1 MWVSLYFVMAYVKKY
16 ITGFSENKKKIILLL
31 ILGISGFVMTSA
43 VLNIFGLKIPAFNG
57 KMLHTASNKN
67 PFLIV
72 MTFALF
78 NLCRRLKFKSVPAMR
93 SENLEYPE
101 AVEFLAKRAGIQI
114 PETHEDSD
122 QPRGI
127 SRARAY
133 ELNRAAA
140 RFYRDCLFD
149 PAIGEA
155 GMNYLR
161 DTRGLD
167 TAVIRHFGLGYAPN
181 EFGVLLP
188 HLKSLG
194 FTEEEMRQCF
204 LCGRSQSGRYYDYFR
219 GRVMFPVINT
229 AGEVVAFSGRDVT
242 GTSKAKYL
250 NSSDTPVFQKRKNL
264 FALNF
269 AKAHCAEQMILCEGN
284 MDVVSMHAAGFEN
297 AVASLGT
304 ALTDE
309 QARIMARYTKQ
320 VIIAYDGDSAG
331 QRAAGRAMDIFARVG
346 LDVRVLRIT
355 DAKDP
360 DEYIRKF
367 GTDAF
372 ARLLKGSST
381 GFSYRLDGVL
391 NRYNIKEPEDR
402 IKAAAE
408 LCGMVAR
415 VWSSAER
422 EVYLQA
428 VSERLGLPI
437 DSLRRDVERAQ
448 ARIQRDRHQSEA
460 RAARMSALAL
470 DDRVNPEAAGNIRA
484 AAAEDTVLGLMLLY
498 EEHRR
503 AVREGAVPL
512 TADDFVT
519 AFNRRVFEAI
529 MELENSDGGFST
541 AVLGEQFDPDE
552 MGRLAKLAQARRNL
566 SENGQSVLK
575 AAVRTLQDEK
585 NAVTKDDAPPEDS
598 LERLLEK
605 KRQKMH
611 KSNG

>member
-1 MWVSLYFVMAYVKKY
+1 MKYPREWIDSVRERSDIVELIGSYVTLRRAGSNYTGLCPFHSERTPSFTVFPDTQSFFCFGCEAGGDAFTFV
-16 ITGFSENKKKIILLL
+16 
-31 ILGISGFVMTSA
+31 
-43 VLNIFGLKIPAFNG
+43 
-57 KMLHTASNKN
+57 
-67 PFLIV
+67 
-72 MTFALF
+72 
-78 NLCRRLKFKSVPAMR
+78 MR

-503 AVREGAVPL
+503 AVREGAVSL

-541 AVLGEQFDPDE
+541 AVLGEKFDPDE

-611 KSNG
+611 KTNG

>member
-1 MWVSLYFVMAYVKKY
+1 MKYPREWIDSVRERSDIVELIGSYVTLRRAGSNYTGLCPFHSERTPSFTVFPDTQSFFCFGCEAGGDAFTFV
-16 ITGFSENKKKIILLL
+16 
-31 ILGISGFVMTSA
+31 
-43 VLNIFGLKIPAFNG
+43 
-57 KMLHTASNKN
+57 
-67 PFLIV
+67 
-72 MTFALF
+72 
-78 NLCRRLKFKSVPAMR
+78 MR

-503 AVREGAVPL
+503 AVREGAVSL

-541 AVLGEQFDPDE
+541 AALGEQFDPDE

>member
-1 MWVSLYFVMAYVKKY
+1 MKYPREWIDSVRERSDIVELIGSYVTLRRAGSNYTGLCPFHSERTPSFTVFPDTQSFFCFGCEAGGDAFTFV
-16 ITGFSENKKKIILLL
+16 
-31 ILGISGFVMTSA
+31 
-43 VLNIFGLKIPAFNG
+43 
-57 KMLHTASNKN
+57 
-67 PFLIV
+67 
-72 MTFALF
+72 
-78 NLCRRLKFKSVPAMR
+78 MR

-428 VSERLGLPI
+428 VAERLGLPI

-503 AVREGAVPL
+503 AVREGAVSL

>member
-1 MWVSLYFVMAYVKKY
+1 MKYPREWIDSVRERSDIVELIGSYVTLRRAGSNYTGLCPFHSERTPSFTVFPDTQSFFCFGCEAGGDAFTFV
-16 ITGFSENKKKIILLL
+16 
-31 ILGISGFVMTSA
+31 
-43 VLNIFGLKIPAFNG
+43 
-57 KMLHTASNKN
+57 
-67 PFLIV
+67 
-72 MTFALF
+72 
-78 NLCRRLKFKSVPAMR
+78 MR

-309 QARIMARYTKQ
+309 QVRIMARYTKQ

-503 AVREGAVPL
+503 AVREGAVSL

-552 MGRLAKLAQARRNL
+552 MGHLAKLAQARRNL

>member
-1 MWVSLYFVMAYVKKY
+1 MKYPREWIDSVRERSDIVELIGSYVTLRRAGSNYTGLCPFHSERTPSFTVFPDTQSFFCFGCEAGGDAFTFV
-16 ITGFSENKKKIILLL
+16 
-31 ILGISGFVMTSA
+31 
-43 VLNIFGLKIPAFNG
+43 
-57 KMLHTASNKN
+57 
-67 PFLIV
+67 
-72 MTFALF
+72 
-78 NLCRRLKFKSVPAMR
+78 MR

-188 HLKSLG
+188 HLKGLG

-503 AVREGAVPL
+503 AVREGAVSL

>member
-1 MWVSLYFVMAYVKKY
+1 MKYPREWIDSVRERSDIVELIGSYVTLRRAGSNYTGLCPFHSERTPSFTVFPDTQSFFCFGCEAGGDAFTFV
-16 ITGFSENKKKIILLL
+16 
-31 ILGISGFVMTSA
+31 
-43 VLNIFGLKIPAFNG
+43 
-57 KMLHTASNKN
+57 
-67 PFLIV
+67 
-72 MTFALF
+72 
-78 NLCRRLKFKSVPAMR
+78 MR

-402 IKAAAE
+402 IQAAAE

-503 AVREGAVPL
+503 AVREGAVSL

>member
-1 MWVSLYFVMAYVKKY
+1 
-16 ITGFSENKKKIILLL
+16 
-31 ILGISGFVMTSA
+31 
-43 VLNIFGLKIPAFNG
+43 
-57 KMLHTASNKN
+57 
-67 PFLIV
+67 
-72 MTFALF
+72 
-78 NLCRRLKFKSVPAMR
+78 
-93 SENLEYPE
+93 
-101 AVEFLAKRAGIQI
+101 
-114 PETHEDSD
+114 
-122 QPRGI
+122 
-127 SRARAY
+127 
-133 ELNRAAA
+133 
-140 RFYRDCLFD
+140 
-149 PAIGEA
+149 
-155 GMNYLR
+155 
-161 DTRGLD
+161 
-167 TAVIRHFGLGYAPN
+167 
-181 EFGVLLP
+181 
-188 HLKSLG
+188 
-194 FTEEEMRQCF
+194 
-204 LCGRSQSGRYYDYFR
+204 
-219 GRVMFPVINT
+219 
-229 AGEVVAFSGRDVT
+229 
-242 GTSKAKYL
+242 
-250 NSSDTPVFQKRKNL
+250 
-264 FALNF
+264 
-269 AKAHCAEQMILCEGN
+269 

-503 AVREGAVPL
+503 AVREGASVP
-512 TADDFVT
+512 
-519 AFNRRVFEAI
+519 
-529 MELENSDGGFST
+529 DGGRFCH
-541 AVLGEQFDPDE
+541 
-552 MGRLAKLAQARRNL
+552 RLQP
-566 SENGQSVLK
+566 
-575 AAVRTLQDEK
+575 T
-585 NAVTKDDAPPEDS
+585 
-598 LERLLEK
+598 RL
-605 KRQKMH
+605 
-611 KSNG
+611 

>member
-1 MWVSLYFVMAYVKKY
+1 MKYPREWIDSVRERSDIVELIGSYVTLRRAGSNYTGLCPFHSERTPSFTVFPDTQSFFCFGCEAGGDAFTFV
-16 ITGFSENKKKIILLL
+16 
-31 ILGISGFVMTSA
+31 
-43 VLNIFGLKIPAFNG
+43 
-57 KMLHTASNKN
+57 
-67 PFLIV
+67 
-72 MTFALF
+72 
-78 NLCRRLKFKSVPAMR
+78 MR

-448 ARIQRDRHQSEA
+448 ARIQRDRHQSKA

-503 AVREGAVPL
+503 AVREGAVSL

>member
-1 MWVSLYFVMAYVKKY
+1 MKYPREWIDSVRERSDIVELIGSYVTLRRAGSNYTGLCPFHSERTPSFTVFPDTQSFFCFGCEAGGDAFTFV
-16 ITGFSENKKKIILLL
+16 
-31 ILGISGFVMTSA
+31 
-43 VLNIFGLKIPAFNG
+43 
-57 KMLHTASNKN
+57 
-67 PFLIV
+67 
-72 MTFALF
+72 
-78 NLCRRLKFKSVPAMR
+78 MR

-114 PETHEDSD
+114 PETREDSD

>member
-1 MWVSLYFVMAYVKKY
+1 MKYPREWIDSVRERSDIVELIGSYVTLRRAGSNYTGLCPFHSERTPSFTVFPDTQSFFCFGCEAGGDAFTFV
-16 ITGFSENKKKIILLL
+16 
-31 ILGISGFVMTSA
+31 
-43 VLNIFGLKIPAFNG
+43 
-57 KMLHTASNKN
+57 
-67 PFLIV
+67 
-72 MTFALF
+72 
-78 NLCRRLKFKSVPAMR
+78 MR

-167 TAVIRHFGLGYAPN
+167 IAVIRHFGLGYAPN

-269 AKAHCAEQMILCEGN
+269 AKAHCADQMILCEGN

-503 AVREGAVPL
+503 AVREGAVSL

>member
-1 MWVSLYFVMAYVKKY
+1 MKYPREWIDSVRERSDIVELIGSYVTLRRAGSNYTGLCPFHSERTPSFTVFPDTQSFFCFGCEAGGDAFTFV
-16 ITGFSENKKKIILLL
+16 
-31 ILGISGFVMTSA
+31 
-43 VLNIFGLKIPAFNG
+43 
-57 KMLHTASNKN
+57 
-67 PFLIV
+67 
-72 MTFALF
+72 
-78 NLCRRLKFKSVPAMR
+78 MR

-250 NSSDTPVFQKRKNL
+250 NSSDTPGFQQRKNL

-503 AVREGAVPL
+503 AVREGAVSL

>member
-1 MWVSLYFVMAYVKKY
+1 MKYPREWIDSVRERSDIVELIGSYVTLRRAGSNYTGLCPFHSERTPSFTVFPDTQSFFCFGCEAGGDAFTFV
-16 ITGFSENKKKIILLL
+16 
-31 ILGISGFVMTSA
+31 
-43 VLNIFGLKIPAFNG
+43 
-57 KMLHTASNKN
+57 
-67 PFLIV
+67 
-72 MTFALF
+72 
-78 NLCRRLKFKSVPAMR
+78 MR

-127 SRARAY
+127 SRPRAY

-503 AVREGAVPL
+503 AVREGAVSL

-541 AVLGEQFDPDE
+541 AVLGEKFDPDE

>member
-1 MWVSLYFVMAYVKKY
+1 MKYPREWIDSVRERSDIVELIGSYVTLRRAGSNYTGLCPFHSERTPSFTVFPDTQSFFCFGCEAGGDAFTFV
-16 ITGFSENKKKIILLL
+16 
-31 ILGISGFVMTSA
+31 
-43 VLNIFGLKIPAFNG
+43 
-57 KMLHTASNKN
+57 
-67 PFLIV
+67 
-72 MTFALF
+72 
-78 NLCRRLKFKSVPAMR
+78 MR

-250 NSSDTPVFQKRKNL
+250 NSSDTPIFQKRKNL

-503 AVREGAVPL
+503 AVREGAVSL

-541 AVLGEQFDPDE
+541 AVLGEKFDPDE

>member
-1 MWVSLYFVMAYVKKY
+1 MKYPREWIDSVRERSDIVELIGSYVTLRRAGSNYTGLCPFHSERTPSFTVFPDTQSFFCFGCEAGGDAFTFV
-16 ITGFSENKKKIILLL
+16 
-31 ILGISGFVMTSA
+31 
-43 VLNIFGLKIPAFNG
+43 
-57 KMLHTASNKN
+57 
-67 PFLIV
+67 
-72 MTFALF
+72 
-78 NLCRRLKFKSVPAMR
+78 MR

-367 GTDAF
+367 GADAF

-503 AVREGAVPL
+503 AVREGAVSL

-541 AVLGEQFDPDE
+541 AVLGEKFDPDE

>member
-1 MWVSLYFVMAYVKKY
+1 MKYPREWIDSVRERSDIVELIGSYVTLRRAGSNYTGLCPFHSERTPSFTVFPDTQSFFCFGCEAGGDAFTFVMR
-16 ITGFSENKKKIILLL
+16 F
-31 ILGISGFVMTSA
+31 
-43 VLNIFGLKIPAFNG
+43 
-57 KMLHTASNKN
+57 
-67 PFLIV
+67 
-72 MTFALF
+72 
-78 NLCRRLKFKSVPAMR
+78 
-93 SENLEYPE
+93 ENLEYPE

-503 AVREGAVPL
+503 AVREGAVSL

>member
-1 MWVSLYFVMAYVKKY
+1 MKYPREWIDSVRERSDIVELIGSYVTLRRAGSNYTGLCPFHSERTPSFTVFPDTQSFFCFGCEAGGDAFTFV
-16 ITGFSENKKKIILLL
+16 
-31 ILGISGFVMTSA
+31 
-43 VLNIFGLKIPAFNG
+43 
-57 KMLHTASNKN
+57 
-67 PFLIV
+67 
-72 MTFALF
+72 
-78 NLCRRLKFKSVPAMR
+78 MR

-101 AVEFLAKRAGIQI
+101 AVEFLAKWAGIQI

-503 AVREGAVPL
+503 AVREGAVSL

-541 AVLGEQFDPDE
+541 AVLGEKFDPDE

-605 KRQKMH
+605 KRQKMY

>member
-1 MWVSLYFVMAYVKKY
+1 MKYPREWIDSVRERSDIVELIGSYVTLRRAGSNYTGLCPFHSERTPSFTVFPDTQSFFCFGCEAGGDAFTFV
-16 ITGFSENKKKIILLL
+16 
-31 ILGISGFVMTSA
+31 
-43 VLNIFGLKIPAFNG
+43 
-57 KMLHTASNKN
+57 
-67 PFLIV
+67 
-72 MTFALF
+72 
-78 NLCRRLKFKSVPAMR
+78 MR

-114 PETHEDSD
+114 PETHEDSN

-503 AVREGAVPL
+503 AVREGAVSL

>member
-1 MWVSLYFVMAYVKKY
+1 MKYPREWIDSVRERSDIVELIGSYVTLRRAGSNYTGLCPFHSERTPSFTVFPDTQSFFCFGCEAGGDAFTFV
-16 ITGFSENKKKIILLL
+16 
-31 ILGISGFVMTSA
+31 
-43 VLNIFGLKIPAFNG
+43 
-57 KMLHTASNKN
+57 
-67 PFLIV
+67 
-72 MTFALF
+72 
-78 NLCRRLKFKSVPAMR
+78 MR

-503 AVREGAVPL
+503 AVREGAVSL

-541 AVLGEQFDPDE
+541 AVLDEQFDPDE

>member
-1 MWVSLYFVMAYVKKY
+1 MKYPREWIDSVRERSDIVELIGSYVTLRRAGSNYTGLCPFHSERTPSFTVFPDTQSFFCFGCEAGGDAFTFV
-16 ITGFSENKKKIILLL
+16 
-31 ILGISGFVMTSA
+31 
-43 VLNIFGLKIPAFNG
+43 
-57 KMLHTASNKN
+57 
-67 PFLIV
+67 
-72 MTFALF
+72 
-78 NLCRRLKFKSVPAMR
+78 MR

-408 LCGMVAR
+408 LCGVVAR

-503 AVREGAVPL
+503 AVREGAVSL

-552 MGRLAKLAQARRNL
+552 MGRLAKLVQARRNL

>member
-1 MWVSLYFVMAYVKKY
+1 MKYPREWIDSVRERSDIVELVGSYVTLRRAGSNYTGLCPFHSERTPSFTVFPDTQSFFCFGCEAGGDAFTFV
-16 ITGFSENKKKIILLL
+16 
-31 ILGISGFVMTSA
+31 
-43 VLNIFGLKIPAFNG
+43 
-57 KMLHTASNKN
+57 
-67 PFLIV
+67 
-72 MTFALF
+72 
-78 NLCRRLKFKSVPAMR
+78 MR

-114 PETHEDSD
+114 PETHEDSN

-503 AVREGAVPL
+503 AVREGAVSL

>member
-1 MWVSLYFVMAYVKKY
+1 MKYPREWIDSVRERSDIVELIGSYVTLRRAGSNYTGLCPFHSERTPSFTVFPDTQSFFCFGCEAGGDAFTFV
-16 ITGFSENKKKIILLL
+16 
-31 ILGISGFVMTSA
+31 
-43 VLNIFGLKIPAFNG
+43 
-57 KMLHTASNKN
+57 
-67 PFLIV
+67 
-72 MTFALF
+72 
-78 NLCRRLKFKSVPAMR
+78 MR

-503 AVREGAVPL
+503 AVREGAVSL

-541 AVLGEQFDPDE
+541 AVLGEKFDPDE

-605 KRQKMH
+605 KRQKMY

>member
-1 MWVSLYFVMAYVKKY
+1 MKYPREWIDSVRERSDIVELIGSYVTLRRAGSNYTGLCPFHSERTPSFTVFPDTQSFFCFGCEAGGDAFTFV
-16 ITGFSENKKKIILLL
+16 
-31 ILGISGFVMTSA
+31 
-43 VLNIFGLKIPAFNG
+43 
-57 KMLHTASNKN
+57 
-67 PFLIV
+67 
-72 MTFALF
+72 
-78 NLCRRLKFKSVPAMR
+78 MR

-264 FALNF
+264 FAMNF

-503 AVREGAVPL
+503 AVREGAVSL

>member
-1 MWVSLYFVMAYVKKY
+1 MKYPREWIDSVRERSDIVELIGSYVTLRRAGSNYTGLCPFHSERTPSFTVFPDTQSFFCFGCEAGGDAFTFV
-16 ITGFSENKKKIILLL
+16 
-31 ILGISGFVMTSA
+31 
-43 VLNIFGLKIPAFNG
+43 
-57 KMLHTASNKN
+57 
-67 PFLIV
+67 
-72 MTFALF
+72 
-78 NLCRRLKFKSVPAMR
+78 MR

-114 PETHEDSD
+114 PETHGDSD

-503 AVREGAVPL
+503 AVREGAVSL

>member
-1 MWVSLYFVMAYVKKY
+1 MKYPREWIDSVRERSDIVELIGSYVTLRRAGSNYTGLCPFHSERTPSFTVFPDTQSFFCFGCEAGGDAFTFV
-16 ITGFSENKKKIILLL
+16 
-31 ILGISGFVMTSA
+31 
-43 VLNIFGLKIPAFNG
+43 
-57 KMLHTASNKN
+57 
-67 PFLIV
+67 
-72 MTFALF
+72 
-78 NLCRRLKFKSVPAMR
+78 MR

-114 PETHEDSD
+114 PETHEDND

>member
-1 MWVSLYFVMAYVKKY
+1 MKYPREWIDSVRERSDIVELIGSYVTLRRAGSNYTGLCPFHSERTPSFTVFPDTQSFFCFGCEAGGDAFTFV
-16 ITGFSENKKKIILLL
+16 
-31 ILGISGFVMTSA
+31 
-43 VLNIFGLKIPAFNG
+43 
-57 KMLHTASNKN
+57 
-67 PFLIV
+67 
-72 MTFALF
+72 
-78 NLCRRLKFKSVPAMR
+78 MR

-114 PETHEDSD
+114 PETHEDGD

-503 AVREGAVPL
+503 AVREGAVCL

-541 AVLGEQFDPDE
+541 AVLGEKFDPDE

-605 KRQKMH
+605 KRQKMY

>member
-1 MWVSLYFVMAYVKKY
+1 MKYPREWIDSVRERSDIVELIGSYVTLRRAGSNYTGLCPFHSERTPSFTVFPDTQSFFCFGCEAGGDAFTFV
-16 ITGFSENKKKIILLL
+16 
-31 ILGISGFVMTSA
+31 
-43 VLNIFGLKIPAFNG
+43 
-57 KMLHTASNKN
+57 
-67 PFLIV
+67 
-72 MTFALF
+72 
-78 NLCRRLKFKSVPAMR
+78 MR
-93 SENLEYPE
+93 SENLGYPE

-503 AVREGAVPL
+503 AVREGAVSL

>member
-1 MWVSLYFVMAYVKKY
+1 MKYPREWIDSVRERSDIVELIGSYVTLRRAGSNYTGLCPFHSERTPSFTVFPDTQSFFCFGCEAGGDAFTFV
-16 ITGFSENKKKIILLL
+16 
-31 ILGISGFVMTSA
+31 
-43 VLNIFGLKIPAFNG
+43 
-57 KMLHTASNKN
+57 
-67 PFLIV
+67 
-72 MTFALF
+72 
-78 NLCRRLKFKSVPAMR
+78 MR

-503 AVREGAVPL
+503 AVREGAVSL
-512 TADDFVT
+512 TADDFAT

>member
-1 MWVSLYFVMAYVKKY
+1 MKYPREWIDSVRERSDIVELIGSYVTLRRAGSNYTGLCPFHSERTPSFTVFPDTQSFFCFGCEAGGDAFTFV
-16 ITGFSENKKKIILLL
+16 
-31 ILGISGFVMTSA
+31 
-43 VLNIFGLKIPAFNG
+43 
-57 KMLHTASNKN
+57 
-67 PFLIV
+67 
-72 MTFALF
+72 
-78 NLCRRLKFKSVPAMR
+78 MR

-149 PAIGEA
+149 PAIGDA

-204 LCGRSQSGRYYDYFR
+204 LCGRRQSGRYYDYFR

-372 ARLLKGSST
+372 ARLLKGSSS

-503 AVREGAVPL
+503 AVREGAVSL

>member
-1 MWVSLYFVMAYVKKY
+1 MKYPREWIDSVRERSDIVELIGSYVTLRRAGSNYTGLCPFHSERTPSFTVFPDTQSFFCFGCEAGGDAFTFV
-16 ITGFSENKKKIILLL
+16 
-31 ILGISGFVMTSA
+31 
-43 VLNIFGLKIPAFNG
+43 
-57 KMLHTASNKN
+57 
-67 PFLIV
+67 
-72 MTFALF
+72 
-78 NLCRRLKFKSVPAMR
+78 MR

-503 AVREGAVPL
+503 AVREGAVCL

-529 MELENSDGGFST
+529 MELENSEGGFST

>member
-1 MWVSLYFVMAYVKKY
+1 MKYPREWIDSVRERSDIVELIGSYVTLRRAGSNYTGLCPFHSERTPSFTVFPDTQSFFCFGCEAGGDAFTFV
-16 ITGFSENKKKIILLL
+16 
-31 ILGISGFVMTSA
+31 
-43 VLNIFGLKIPAFNG
+43 
-57 KMLHTASNKN
+57 
-67 PFLIV
+67 
-72 MTFALF
+72 
-78 NLCRRLKFKSVPAMR
+78 MR

-503 AVREGAVPL
+503 AVREGAVSL

-585 NAVTKDDAPPEDS
+585 NAVTKDDAPPEGS

>member
-1 MWVSLYFVMAYVKKY
+1 MKYPREWIDSVRERSDIVELIGSYVTLRRAGSNYTGLCPFHSERTPSFTVFPDTQSFFCFGCEAGGDAFTFV
-16 ITGFSENKKKIILLL
+16 
-31 ILGISGFVMTSA
+31 
-43 VLNIFGLKIPAFNG
+43 
-57 KMLHTASNKN
+57 
-67 PFLIV
+67 
-72 MTFALF
+72 
-78 NLCRRLKFKSVPAMR
+78 MR

-127 SRARAY
+127 SRPRAY

-503 AVREGAVPL
+503 AVREGAVSL

-541 AVLGEQFDPDE
+541 AMLGEKFDPDE

>member
-1 MWVSLYFVMAYVKKY
+1 MKYPREWIDSVRERSDIVELIGSYVTLRRAGSNYTGLCPFHSERTPSFTVFPDTQSFFCFGCEAGGDAFTFV
-16 ITGFSENKKKIILLL
+16 
-31 ILGISGFVMTSA
+31 
-43 VLNIFGLKIPAFNG
+43 
-57 KMLHTASNKN
+57 
-67 PFLIV
+67 
-72 MTFALF
+72 
-78 NLCRRLKFKSVPAMR
+78 MR

-219 GRVMFPVINT
+219 GRIMFPVINT

>member
-1 MWVSLYFVMAYVKKY
+1 MKYPREWIDSVRERSDIVELIGSYVTLRRAGSNYTGLCPFHSERTPSFTVFPDTQSFFCFGCEAGGDAFTFV
-16 ITGFSENKKKIILLL
+16 
-31 ILGISGFVMTSA
+31 
-43 VLNIFGLKIPAFNG
+43 
-57 KMLHTASNKN
+57 
-67 PFLIV
+67 
-72 MTFALF
+72 
-78 NLCRRLKFKSVPAMR
+78 MR

-181 EFGVLLP
+181 EFGALLP

-503 AVREGAVPL
+503 AVREGAVSL

>member
-1 MWVSLYFVMAYVKKY
+1 MKYPREWIDSVRERSDIVELIGSYVTLRRAGSNYTGLCPFHSERTPSFTVFPDTQSFFCFGCEAGGDAFTFV
-16 ITGFSENKKKIILLL
+16 
-31 ILGISGFVMTSA
+31 
-43 VLNIFGLKIPAFNG
+43 
-57 KMLHTASNKN
+57 
-67 PFLIV
+67 
-72 MTFALF
+72 
-78 NLCRRLKFKSVPAMR
+78 MR

-503 AVREGAVPL
+503 AVREGAVSL

-575 AAVRTLQDEK
+575 AAVRTLQDEI

>member
-1 MWVSLYFVMAYVKKY
+1 MKYPREWIDSVRERSDIVELIGSYVTLRRAGSNYTGLCPFHSERTPSFTVFPDTQSFFCFGCEAGGDAFTFV
-16 ITGFSENKKKIILLL
+16 
-31 ILGISGFVMTSA
+31 
-43 VLNIFGLKIPAFNG
+43 
-57 KMLHTASNKN
+57 
-67 PFLIV
+67 
-72 MTFALF
+72 
-78 NLCRRLKFKSVPAMR
+78 MR

-331 QRAAGRAMDIFARVG
+331 QRAAGSAMDIFARVG

-503 AVREGAVPL
+503 AVREGAVSL

-585 NAVTKDDAPPEDS
+585 NAVIKDDAPPEDS

>member
-1 MWVSLYFVMAYVKKY
+1 MKYPREWIDSVRERSDIVELIGSYVTLRRAGSNYTGLCPFHSERTPSFTVFPDTQSFFCFGCEAGGDAFTFV
-16 ITGFSENKKKIILLL
+16 
-31 ILGISGFVMTSA
+31 
-43 VLNIFGLKIPAFNG
+43 
-57 KMLHTASNKN
+57 
-67 PFLIV
+67 
-72 MTFALF
+72 
-78 NLCRRLKFKSVPAMR
+78 MR

-503 AVREGAVPL
+503 AVREGAVSL

-519 AFNRRVFEAI
+519 AVNRRVFEAI

-605 KRQKMH
+605 KRQTMH

>member
-1 MWVSLYFVMAYVKKY
+1 MKYPREWIDSVRERSDIVELIGSYVTLRRAGSNYTGLCPFHSERTPSFTVFPDTQSFFCFGCEAGGDAFTFV
-16 ITGFSENKKKIILLL
+16 
-31 ILGISGFVMTSA
+31 
-43 VLNIFGLKIPAFNG
+43 
-57 KMLHTASNKN
+57 
-67 PFLIV
+67 
-72 MTFALF
+72 
-78 NLCRRLKFKSVPAMR
+78 MR

-264 FALNF
+264 FAMNF

-503 AVREGAVPL
+503 AVREGAVSL

-605 KRQKMH
+605 KRQKMR

>member
-1 MWVSLYFVMAYVKKY
+1 MKYPREWIDSVRERSDIVELIGSYVTLRRAGSNYTGLCPFHSERTPSFTVFPDTQSFFCFGCEAGGDAFTFV
-16 ITGFSENKKKIILLL
+16 
-31 ILGISGFVMTSA
+31 
-43 VLNIFGLKIPAFNG
+43 
-57 KMLHTASNKN
+57 
-67 PFLIV
+67 
-72 MTFALF
+72 
-78 NLCRRLKFKSVPAMR
+78 MR

-181 EFGVLLP
+181 EFGLLLP

-346 LDVRVLRIT
+346 LGVRVLRIT

-503 AVREGAVPL
+503 AVREGAVSL